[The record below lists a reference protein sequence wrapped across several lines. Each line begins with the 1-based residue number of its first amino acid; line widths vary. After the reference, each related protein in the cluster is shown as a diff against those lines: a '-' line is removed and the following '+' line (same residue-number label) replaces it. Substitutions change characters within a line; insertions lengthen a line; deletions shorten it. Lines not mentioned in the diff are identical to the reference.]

1 MNFKTLLILALLLAA
16 AGLFWVFNPGKSL
29 EVEVVAPVTAPA
41 VQAVYATGT
50 VEAGVMIPISPKV
63 GARLMTLEVDEG
75 AVVEKGQMLAQL
87 EDTDI
92 RSTLN
97 ELEARLALAT
107 NDLRRAQTLSK
118 TGAISKSG
126 LDEARAAQKTA
137 QAAVDRSKAELS
149 YLQLLAP
156 ESGTIIK
163 RDGEIGEM
171 IPLNQPVFWMT
182 GGDKLRIET
191 EVDEE
196 DISLV
201 KAGQDV
207 AISADA
213 FPNQIFNGK
222 VQSITPKG
230 DPVARSYRVR
240 VSLDETTPL
249 MIGMTAETNIITKRK
264 DSAMMIPAGAVS
276 QNKVMV
282 IKDGKV
288 QSVVVETGIK
298 TPRAVEVISGI
309 TAEDKVVQVFNTVL
323 TEEKLL
329 KGKTVDW
336 KPAADE

>member
-1 MNFKTLLILALLLAA
+1 MNFKLIAGLAVISLLAGA
-16 AGLFWVFNPGKSL
+16 YIMLGSGRHK
-29 EVEVVAPVTAPA
+29 EVEVVTPVTAPV

-50 VEAGVMIPISPKV
+50 VEAGVMIPISPKI
-63 GARLMTLEVDEG
+63 GARLITLEADEG
-75 AVVEKGQMLAQL
+75 AVVEKDQLLAQF

-92 RSTLN
+92 QSGLK
-97 ELEARLALAT
+97 ELEARFALAN
-107 NDLRRAQTLSK
+107 NDLRRAQTLAK

-126 LDEARAAQKTA
+126 LDQARAAQKTA

-182 GGDKLRIET
+182 GGNKMRIET

-207 AISADA
+207 VISADA

-282 IKDGKV
+282 IKDGRA

-298 TPRAVEVISGI
+298 TPRAIEVISGI
-309 TAEDKVVQVFNTVL
+309 AAEDKVVQVFNTVL

-329 KGKTVDW
+329 KAKTVEW